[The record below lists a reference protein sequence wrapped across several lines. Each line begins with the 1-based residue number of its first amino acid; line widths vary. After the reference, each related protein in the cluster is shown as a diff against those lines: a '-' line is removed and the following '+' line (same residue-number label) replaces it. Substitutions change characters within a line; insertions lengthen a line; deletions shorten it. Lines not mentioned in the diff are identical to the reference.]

1 MRSVYTKILAWS
13 LLTLVVSLL
22 AFFFVSNRIAM
33 QLGVRDVFPHLQ
45 ALELQQ
51 AAEAW
56 ESGGQAKAAAFIG
69 RLNGLMGG
77 RHYVLDARGTDLA
90 TGANRSDL
98 IRRLNGRWDQMISTD
113 EGMMVGSRANRE
125 HNAGRYVLIVE
136 APVNLNPWTFLPY
149 YGLILLAV
157 ALLCWPLA
165 LHIGSPLRAL
175 ARTVDRFGQ
184 GDLSIRAQSA
194 RRDEIGAL
202 AGSFDRMADRIE
214 TLLTAERRLLQDVSH
229 ELRSPLARL
238 SFAAELVRTAPD
250 LDHSVSRLK
259 KEISRLTDLVGALLQ
274 MTRAEGD
281 PASGERGEF
290 ALDRLVADL
299 VEDCSVEAAAHHC
312 EIAYRC
318 AGEVSMVGD
327 PELTR
332 RAIENVL
339 RNAIQYSPE
348 NTRVDVDLEAVSET
362 ARIAIRDR
370 GAGVPDEQL
379 TRIFQPFF
387 RVDGS
392 RNGATGGVGLGLAIA
407 SRAMRLHHGR
417 IEAKN
422 EQPGLLVTM
431 EIPLVKQSISKPL
444 TNVRGSENP
453 HSEPRP

>member
-1 MRSVYTKILAWS
+1 MRSVYTSVYTRILAWS
-13 LLTLVVSLL
+13 LLTLVISLL

-33 QLGVRDVFPHLQ
+33 QLGLRDVFPHLQ

-51 AAEAW
+51 AQEAW
-56 ESGGQAKAAAFIG
+56 ETGGQAKEAAFVA
-69 RLNGLMGG
+69 RLNRLMGA
-77 RHYVLDARGTDLA
+77 RHYVLDSNARDLA
-90 TGANRSDL
+90 TGADRSDL
-98 IRRLNGRWDQMISTD
+98 IKPLNGRWDKPIAVKD
-113 EGMMVGSRANRE
+113 GMMVGTRTPD
-125 HNAGRYVLIVE
+125 GRYTLIIQ
-136 APVNLNPWTFLPY
+136 APVRFEPWTFLPY

-165 LHIGSPLRAL
+165 MNIGSPLRSL

-184 GDLSIRAQSA
+184 GDLSIRAQSG

-238 SFAAELVRTAPD
+238 SFAAELVKTAPD
-250 LDHSVSRLK
+250 LNQAVSRLK
-259 KEISRLTDLVGALLQ
+259 KEISRLSDLVGALLQ

-281 PASGERGEF
+281 PTSGERREF
-290 ALDRLVADL
+290 QLDRLVADL
-299 VEDCSVEAAAHHC
+299 VEDCRVEAAAHRC
-312 EIAYRC
+312 EIVFQC
-318 AGEVSMVGD
+318 AGGVAMTGD

-348 NTRVDVDLEAVSET
+348 STLVDVELEATAGT

-379 TRIFQPFF
+379 TRIFQPFY

-392 RNGATGGVGLGLAIA
+392 RNGATGGMGLGLAIA
-407 SRAMRLHHGR
+407 SRAVRLHHGW

-422 EQPGLLVTM
+422 EHPGLLVTM
-431 EIPLVKQSISKPL
+431 KIPLA
-444 TNVRGSENP
+444 NR
-453 HSEPRP
+453 

>member
-1 MRSVYTKILAWS
+1 MRSVYKRILAWS
-13 LLTLVVSLL
+13 LLTLVVSFLGFVL
-22 AFFFVSNRIAM
+22 VSNRFAM
-33 QLGVRDVFPHLQ
+33 QIGIRDIFPRLQ
-45 ALELQQ
+45 NFELQ
-51 AAEAW
+51 EAQDAY
-56 ESGGQAKAAAFIG
+56 ETGGQAREAALIT
-69 RLNGLMGG
+69 RLNNVMGG
-77 RHYVLDARGTDLA
+77 THYFLDSHAKDLA
-90 TGANRSDL
+90 TGADRSDL
-98 IRRLNGRWDQMISTD
+98 FKLLNGRWDQMIGI
-113 EGMMVGSRANRE
+113 EGGMMVASRTAD
-125 HNAGRYVLIVE
+125 GRYVFIVA
-136 APVNLNPWTFLPY
+136 APIRIEPWTFLPY

-157 ALLCWPLA
+157 ALICWPLA
-165 LHIGSPLRAL
+165 INIGSPLRAL

-184 GDLSIRAQSA
+184 GDLSIRAQSS

-250 LDHSVSRLK
+250 LDQSVSRLK
-259 KEISRLTDLVGALLQ
+259 KEISRLSDLVGALLQ

-281 PASGERGEF
+281 PESGERKEF
-290 ALDRLVADL
+290 ALDGLVADL
-299 VEDCSVEAAAHHC
+299 VEDCSVEAAARHC
-312 EIAYRC
+312 RIALRSD
-318 AGEVSMVGD
+318 AEVSMVGD

-348 NTRVDVDLEAVSET
+348 NTRVDVDVESEGGT
-362 ARIAIRDR
+362 ARIIVRDR
-370 GAGVPDEQL
+370 GAGVPEDQL

-407 SRAMRLHHGR
+407 SRAVSLHHGR

-422 EQPGLLVTM
+422 ENPGLLVTM
-431 EIPLVKQSISKPL
+431 EIPLA
-444 TNVRGSENP
+444 NE
-453 HSEPRP
+453 

>member
-1 MRSVYTKILAWS
+1 MRSVYTRILAWS
-13 LLTLVVSLL
+13 LLTLMVSLL
-22 AFFFVSNRIAM
+22 GFFLVSNRIAM
-33 QLGVRDVFPHLQ
+33 QLGITDVFPR
-45 ALELQQ
+45 LETLEMQ
-51 AAEAW
+51 EAQ
-56 ESGGQAKAAAFIG
+56 EAHETGGQAKEAALVA
-69 RLNGLMGG
+69 RLNKVMGG
-77 RHYVLDARGTDLA
+77 VHYVLDSSGKDLA

-98 IRRLNGRWDQMISTD
+98 IRQVNGRWDQMITLD
-113 EGMMVGSRANRE
+113 KGMMVGSRSPD
-125 HNAGRYVLIVE
+125 GRYILIVE
-136 APVNLNPWTFLPY
+136 APIRIQPWTFLPY

-165 LHIGSPLRAL
+165 MNIGSPLRAL

-184 GDLSIRAQSA
+184 GDLSIRAQYK

-250 LDHSVSRLK
+250 LDQSVSRLK
-259 KEISRLTDLVGALLQ
+259 KEISRLSDLVGALLQ

-281 PASGERGEF
+281 PESGERKEF
-290 ALDRLVADL
+290 ALDGLVADL
-299 VEDCSVEAAAHHC
+299 VDDCSVEAAAHHC
-312 EIAYRC
+312 EIAFRN
-318 AGEVSMVGD
+318 AGEVSMTGD

-348 NTRVDVDLEAVSET
+348 NTRVDVELESAGGT
-362 ARIAIRDR
+362 ARIAVRDR
-370 GAGVPDEQL
+370 GAGVPEDQL

-407 SRAMRLHHGR
+407 SRAVSLHHGR
-417 IEAKN
+417 IKAKN
-422 EQPGLLVTM
+422 EHPGLLVTM
-431 EIPLVKQSISKPL
+431 EIPLG
-444 TNVRGSENP
+444 NE
-453 HSEPRP
+453 